1 VNKAAVAAA
10 VGAADAA
17 QAVGENLACL
27 LRGYA
32 PIHRAARRQRVPTIG
47 VSHGTVFGCISE
59 HGVPMA
65 GFDHEFTTGALFAAE
80 AQAFMLGH
88 IHRHQAWEQESR
100 AGRQCIAYPGSIGRF
115 HYGEEGEKGF
125 LLWEVDADQARF
137 TLEPTPARRT
147 IDIVFDGKP
156 DLEALRATV
165 AQQDVAGAFVRV
177 RWTVADEDRHEVDR
191 AAIERLLAG
200 AMETKLEG
208 RIVPVVRTRA
218 AGISQLAN
226 LADKVRVWAQ
236 VTEARADLLLACLQA
251 LSSQAP
257 EAIVEGVLR
266 RQAGPACAAGVET
279 PVTRSSPQPD
289 LAPALSS

>member
-1 VNKAAVAAA
+1 MAFRELGLGAGGRRLRRHAHVRPRRPRRPRRQEDQPRVCGTAHLRRAVR
-10 VGAADAA
+10 VLVDRAAD
-17 QAVGENLACL
+17 VGDRGDLAL
-27 LRGYA
+27 
-32 PIHRAARRQRVPTIG
+32 
-47 VSHGTVFGCISE
+47 
-59 HGVPMA
+59 
-65 GFDHEFTTGALFAAE
+65 AE
-80 AQAFMLGH
+80 
-88 IHRHQAWEQESR
+88 
-100 AGRQCIAYPGSIGRF
+100 
-115 HYGEEGEKGF
+115 
-125 LLWEVDADQARF
+125 
-137 TLEPTPARRT
+137 
-147 IDIVFDGKP
+147 
-156 DLEALRATV
+156 

-279 PVTRSSPQPD
+279 PVTRSSQPD